1 MTVFVDKR
9 DPSSRFISVTNSTL
23 DFKCGRLEVAQEAT
37 LDCTWLNHLCLRLKV
52 CLLFVLQTNH
62 EVALPSPAPPLRCP
76 SSADGFRLQDLRVQC
91 GKIWLQEGFKFQSV
105 THSDQGET
113 AAHFAP
119 SLDPCRFIS
128 FSWFL
133 SEIVS
138 HVWCRCLC
146 RSCHSVTSRCC
157 RKWWTKGLSHLCWLL
172 STGTGTAI
180 TFPVSLSSVPT
191 FSCTQGRWE
200 GRGRGG
206 DSTPEVSVTHF
217 HSSQRQIVGINL

>member
-9 DPSSRFISVTNSTL
+9 DPSSRFISVTNSML

-91 GKIWLQEGFKFQSV
+91 GKIWLQEGFKFQGV

-119 SLDPCRFIS
+119 SLDPCRFHFLFLVSIRDC
-128 FSWFL
+128 FSRVVSLPLQVL
-133 SEIVS
+133 SQCDIALLQEVMDEGA
-138 HVWCRCLC
+138 
-146 RSCHSVTSRCC
+146 VTS
-157 RKWWTKGLSHLCWLL
+157 LL
-172 STGTGTAI
+172 A
-180 TFPVSLSSVPT
+180 SLNRYRYSNHISSIAVFCTHFLLHSGSRGGEGGFYTRGFSYT
-191 FSCTQGRWE
+191 FSLQPKADCR
-200 GRGRGG
+200 
-206 DSTPEVSVTHF
+206 
-217 HSSQRQIVGINL
+217 N